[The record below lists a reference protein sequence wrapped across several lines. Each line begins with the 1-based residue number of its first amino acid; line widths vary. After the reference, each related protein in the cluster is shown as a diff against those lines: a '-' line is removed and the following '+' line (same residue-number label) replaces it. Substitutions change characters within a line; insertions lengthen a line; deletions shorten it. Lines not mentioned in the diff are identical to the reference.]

1 MVVAVEFPLP
11 LKEERTAGV
20 VVEYLEDPL
29 KVVVVA
35 EVAAAAVMGHHNPG
49 VEEEEEKE
57 EKSLIA
63 VRDDPEEDLWAA

>member
-29 KVVVVA
+29 KVVVV
-35 EVAAAAVMGHHNPG
+35 EVAAAGVMGHHNPG